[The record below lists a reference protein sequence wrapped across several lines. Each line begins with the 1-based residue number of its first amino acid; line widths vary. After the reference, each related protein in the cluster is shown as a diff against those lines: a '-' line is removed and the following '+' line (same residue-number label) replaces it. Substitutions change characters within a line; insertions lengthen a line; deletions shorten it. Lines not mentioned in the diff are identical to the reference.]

1 MGERVTTEFP
11 RRSAIIAAAVALVVV
26 LVVTALSVAL
36 ARPRGDRDWVEHLAI
51 MPEIDL
57 REDGFAMGLVTDWSY
72 DAEGPVDKAYTTAAE
87 SFADL
92 RDVWFVIEP
101 HPGMKAMAH
110 TLVLFEFADDRI
122 VGLTVEARREADEK
136 YSALWGAFNR
146 FELAYVW
153 SSARDLLARRAVM
166 LDHEVLVY
174 PLALSE
180 EQKLAFLRGVLEK
193 TISVRN
199 EPRFYNTLVSNC
211 TNELAKTAG
220 LDWHYAFV
228 MTGYSAERLHRLGL
242 IPGAEI
248 DVVREQARLTQ
259 QIKDWSGLPSRE
271 FDRALLAE
279 LRARHADIDAVGQ
292 PAS

>member
-1 MGERVTTEFP
+1 M
-11 RRSAIIAAAVALVVV
+11 AAGAALAVV
-26 LVVTALSVAL
+26 LAWSALSVAL
-36 ARPRGDRDWVEHLAI
+36 AKPRADRDWVEHLSI
-51 MPEIDL
+51 MPAIDL

-72 DAEGPVDKAYTTAAE
+72 DADAPLDKAYTTAAE

-92 RDVWFVIEP
+92 RNVWFVVEP

-122 VGLTVEARREADEK
+122 VGLTVEARREADES
-136 YSALWGAFNR
+136 YSAFWGAFNR

-153 SSARDLLARRAVM
+153 SSARDLLSRRAVM

-174 PLALSE
+174 PLALSQ

-193 TISVRN
+193 TIAVSER
-199 EPRFYNTLVSNC
+199 PRFYNTLVSNC

-242 IPGAEI
+242 IPGEEMEA
-248 DVVREQARLTQ
+248 VREQARMTQ
-259 QIKDWSGLPSRE
+259 KIKDWAGLPSRA
-271 FDRALLAE
+271 FDVALLSE
-279 LRARHADIDAVGQ
+279 LRARHGQ
-292 PAS
+292 AMARLRPAA